1 MKRSKLLLNKNLLE
15 KYEQQQNVGTRVGMI
30 NNICEKIINSEY
42 DDLIISDSEK
52 IFVNGYKDKLDEA
65 RKKAN
70 EMGYKSL
77 TVLFEEIMK
86 SEMKYR

>member
-15 KYEQQQNVGTRVGMI
+15 KYEQQQNVGTRVAMI
-30 NNICEKIINSEY
+30 NNICEKIINSEH
-42 DDLIISDSEK
+42 DNLIISDSEK

-70 EMGYKSL
+70 EMVYKSL

>member
-15 KYEQQQNVGTRVGMI
+15 KYEQQQNVSTRVAMI

-86 SEMKYR
+86 SEMKHR